1 MGPAARSGAISMHG
15 GGSGGAA
22 CTGPCRIEDSQSLRE
37 AEHHCGTTRCRC
49 FGQQV
54 ETLTRFSHCI
64 SFLFFFFLP
73 PMKIKFVSSISVFI
87 YLFLGVSSP

>member
-1 MGPAARSGAISMHG
+1 MGPELLW
-15 GGSGGAA
+15 
-22 CTGPCRIEDSQSLRE
+22 P
-37 AEHHCGTTRCRC
+37 
-49 FGQQV
+49 QV

-64 SFLFFFFLP
+64 SVLFFDFFYFFDFFIFSFLP

>member
-1 MGPAARSGAISMHG
+1 MGVRGAARAR
-15 GGSGGAA
+15 
-22 CTGPCRIEDSQSLRE
+22 PCRVEDSQSRGE
-37 AEHHCGTTRCRC
+37 AEHRCGTTRCRC
-49 FGQQV
+49 FGRQV
-54 ETLTRFSHCI
+54 GTLTRFSHCI

>member
-1 MGPAARSGAISMHG
+1 MGCQRVWGAGERWRVQTQSELRPALRS
-15 GGSGGAA
+15 
-22 CTGPCRIEDSQSLRE
+22 E
-37 AEHHCGTTRCRC
+37 
-49 FGQQV
+49 V

-64 SFLFFFFLP
+64 SFLFIFVLIWFFFFLP